1 MERSRTRHGNG
12 RRMDLSFSQEQLSLA
27 RTARDFAERELAP
40 RVQQNDE
47 QEHVPRE
54 LIARAAALGLMEGVI
69 PEEYGGSGLDY
80 VSFTLIIEEIAKVDQ
95 IFATL
100 MSFPS
105 GLAGAGILR
114 FGSDEQKRRYL
125 VPFVRGERLGG
136 AGVTE
141 PGSGTDVAA
150 MRTTVTRDGGDYVVN
165 GAKAWISN
173 LDHADWFLTFG
184 TLDPSLGRRGICAF
198 IIEKEWPGVEVH
210 PVKNKTGFRP
220 IVTGELRLNDV
231 RVPRENLVGKEGEGF
246 AVAMCA
252 VENGRLA
259 VAARACGVTA
269 SCLAESS
276 RYARERIVFER
287 PIAEYQLI
295 QSKIAD
301 MVVGLETARAL
312 TYRLAW
318 LKDQGLERCRKES
331 SMAKMYA
338 TDVLMRSATDAAQIF
353 GAYSASP
360 EYPVSR
366 YFRDA
371 KFFQIVEG
379 TNELHRLLIAEEEL
393 GLRQTRPTR

>member
-1 MERSRTRHGNG
+1 
-12 RRMDLSFSQEQLSLA
+12 MDLNFSTEQLALA
-27 RTARDFAERELAP
+27 RTAREFAQNELAAHV
-40 RVQQNDE
+40 RQNDE
-47 QEHVPRE
+47 QERVPRE
-54 LIARAAALGLMEGVI
+54 LIVKAAKLGLMEGVV
-69 PEEYGGSGLDY
+69 PEQYGGAGLDY
-80 VSFTLIIEEIAKVDQ
+80 VSYTLVIEELAKVDQ
-95 IFATL
+95 IFAAL

-114 FGSDEQKRRYL
+114 YGSEEQKRRYL
-125 VPFVRGERLGG
+125 TPFVRGERLGA

-150 MRTTVTRDGGDYVVN
+150 MRTAVTREGSDYVLS

-184 TLDPSLGRRGICAF
+184 TFDRTLGRRGICAF
-198 IIEKEWPGVEVH
+198 IVEKSWPGVEVY

-220 IVTGELRLNDV
+220 IVTGELRLDAV
-231 RVPRENLVGKEGEGF
+231 RVPRENRIGEEGEGF
-246 AVAMCA
+246 AIAMCA
-252 VENGRLA
+252 VENGRLS
-259 VAARACGVTA
+259 VAARACGVIA
-269 SCLAESS
+269 ACLAESV

-287 PIAEYQLI
+287 PIAEYQLV
-295 QSKIAD
+295 QSKITD
-301 MVVGLETARAL
+301 MSVGLETARAL

-318 LKDQGLERCRKES
+318 LKDQGHERCRKES

-338 TDVLMRSATDAAQIF
+338 TDVLMRSAIDAAQIF
-353 GAYSASP
+353 GAYSASS
-360 EYPVSR
+360 EYSVSR

-393 GLRQTRPTR
+393 GLRRPRSDVREAVSV